1 MPSRWS
7 DPIIMDEEDAIAAEN
22 AKLRKDVDRLLITCA
37 SLRHKLD
44 KYEMKERMKQADQAD
59 KNRGGYRRRTPRVI

>member
-7 DPIIMDEEDAIAAEN
+7 DPIIMDEEDMIAAEN
-22 AKLRKDVDRLLITCA
+22 ASLRREFDRLLITCA

-44 KYEMKERMKQADQAD
+44 MYELKERMKKADQAD
-59 KNRGGYRRRTPRVI
+59 KQRGGYRRRTPREV